1 MADITNSKGGVV
13 KGTSSADNI
22 YNTGYYVRISAGKG
36 NDSIN
41 NGQRDSDLGGTFAS
55 INAGLGNDYVFNRS
69 RNVTIFGGAGRDDI
83 DNLGKNARIFG
94 DADNDYIT
102 NSGLNSFIDAG
113 AGNDTVYN
121 DGSNVSIAAG
131 DGNDSIDNHAD
142 NVTINGG
149 AGNDTIFNDGDNM
162 SINGGAGNDTL
173 YSYMGGFFKYSD
185 GDGNDLI
192 RGFDSLSTLQIIEEN
207 GSYSTQE
214 SGDDLIVTVGKGK
227 ITLKGA
233 ASLPSVNI
241 EALSSTLR
249 LTDSSSSPV
258 TLESSVKKANAS
270 SLTTAVNITANDL
283 DNTILGG
290 RGDDTLAGGTG
301 NDYLQGDMGNDSLW
315 GGAGK
320 DKLIG
325 GAGNDQISGDSGN
338 DTLSGHSG
346 NDRLWGDAGND
357 SLWGGEGDDTIYGGD
372 GSDTFVYQPGNDG
385 TDTIMDYRSGDLLK
399 IFKTDGSEGG
409 SFTEATFSSNKL
421 TLEISGGGS
430 VVFNNVSAS
439 DTFNINCKSYKVSG
453 STLK

>member
-1 MADITNSKGGVV
+1 MAAITNSKGSAVV
-13 KGTSSADNI
+13 KGTSAADNI
-22 YNTGYYVRISAGKG
+22 YNTGYHVRISAGKG

-41 NGQRDSDLGGTFAS
+41 NGQRGSNLGGAFAS

-94 DADNDYIT
+94 DADGDYIT
-102 NSGLNSFIDAG
+102 NSGLNSFIDGG

-131 DGNDSIDNHAD
+131 DGND
-142 NVTINGG
+142 
-149 AGNDTIFNDGDNM
+149 
-162 SINGGAGNDTL
+162 
-173 YSYMGGFFKYSD
+173 
-185 GDGNDLI
+185 LI

-207 GSYSTQE
+207 GTYSTQK

-258 TLESSVKKANAS
+258 TLESSVKKAYASS
-270 SLTTAVNITANDL
+270 SLTTAVNITGNDL
-283 DNTILGG
+283 DNTIFSGAG
-290 RGDDTLAGGTG
+290 NDTLRGSDGNDYIFGGSG
-301 NDYLQGDMGNDSLW
+301 NDYLYGGNGKDTLD

-320 DKLIG
+320 DKLFGGSGDDYLSGVSGKDTLSGGSGNDSLNG
-325 GAGNDQISGDSGN
+325 GAGN
-338 DTLSGHSG
+338 
-346 NDRLWGDAGND
+346 
-357 SLWGGEGDDTIYGGD
+357 
-372 GSDTFVYQPGNDG
+372 DTFVYQPGNDG

-399 IFKTDGSEGG
+399 IFRTDGSEGG
-409 SFTEATFSSNKL
+409 SFTSATFSNNKL